1 MIINARLNRKDY
13 RIDTQSCVVDKVI
26 ELGGEGFELFKNN
39 LLQDYPF
46 IESHKDLMG
55 FDDNGK
61 AHCILVIGEDT
72 DDGILIESECSSYAR
87 YSAFIPNARQILMQE
102 QMSPTLKDFVE
113 TLQDRV
119 NRLVKDI
126 LFKCEYDHLTIN
138 FDEIQP
144 KLGEYLIDKQLLIEL
159 LCERDEIEHIETDV
173 NDIIVYPKKEY
184 LEDESDSDY
193 DVISLDE
200 SCNDDIEL
208 KCAKHILWIYGEASG
223 EQADFENHRIDN
235 IDFDGK
241 SLNSVKFANGKF
253 NNCSFKDASL
263 CFASAENAVFRNCDF
278 SSATSEESE
287 YINCRFINCRF
298 NNAAFAHSNFTGATF
313 LNCHFE
319 RTSFEKSLTAEM
331 KFLNSLGEEETNMLP
346 DLYGSSD
353 DAEEWES
360 GLGKGVVQE

>member
-1 MIINARLNRKDY
+1 VIINARLNKKDY

-72 DDGILIESECSSYAR
+72 DDGILIESEGSSYAW

-144 KLGEYLIDKQLLIEL
+144 KLGEYLIDKHLLIEL
-159 LCERDEIEHIETDV
+159 LCERDEIEHIETNV

-193 DVISLDE
+193 DVIFLDE

-298 NNAAFAHSNFTGATF
+298 NNAIFTHSNFTDSTF
-313 LNCHFE
+313 SNCYFE
-319 RTSFEKSLTAEM
+319 STSFVRSLTAGM
-331 KFLNSLGEEETNMLP
+331 KILDSLGEDETDLLP
-346 DLYGSSD
+346 DLYGSTD